1 MSAGM
6 DTNRMDSSATI
17 LYIDDDALLAKT
29 IAMFLRQRGYLVQ
42 TAQDGQEGLRIFHD
56 QHPNVLLC
64 DLRMPGMDGIEVIK
78 AIRKTDTRTPIIVVS
93 GAGVLSDAISALRHG
108 AWDFVTKPIL
118 EMGVLEHSIESV
130 LERARLLQEN
140 EEYHL
145 HLEERVK
152 SQTKLLRAEIEERER
167 TEVRLKE
174 MLGERDVLLKEV
186 HHRVK
191 NNLQLVSSLLS
202 LNSRFSSNSEVRR
215 ILLESRNKI
224 RSMWLA
230 HELLYS
236 SAELSRIRLP
246 DYFRKIVNLL
256 AGSGLEAQDLKF
268 NVDVDDIRISIS
280 LAIPCGLIVTELV
293 TNAMRHAFDGRQTG
307 SVGLTA
313 RSKDNNLT
321 IELIDDGIGFPEGK
335 GLNTTETLGLQIVKR
350 LVAQLHGEIELQ
362 SASGRTRIQVVFP
375 LS

>member
-1 MSAGM
+1 
-6 DTNRMDSSATI
+6 
-17 LYIDDDALLAKT
+17 
-29 IAMFLRQRGYLVQ
+29 
-42 TAQDGQEGLRIFHD
+42 
-56 QHPNVLLC
+56 
-64 DLRMPGMDGIEVIK
+64 
-78 AIRKTDTRTPIIVVS
+78 
-93 GAGVLSDAISALRHG
+93 VLSDAISALRHG